1 MCVCACCYYTATTAP
16 APPLLLLTVS
26 VAVQT
31 IGELERSIAAA
42 RQRLKKITDH
52 KTGLGQRVRDSEE
65 ELSRLETEM
74 RSQLNQAA
82 ATDLPP
88 PVTTLYTSVS
98 NRSISRKLTI

>member
-31 IGELERSIAAA
+31 IGELERSITAA